1 MALRDDPLPRDDRG
15 RGCAAVGAGVG
26 ATWTTQTTSGPTALA
41 KSALTSVSCVS
52 ALSCILENRRSS
64 T

>member
-1 MALRDDPLPRDDRG
+1 MRVIRFLVTIV
-15 RGCAAVGAGVG
+15 AAVVLLSAPVYG

-41 KSALTSVSCVS
+41 ESALTSVSCVW
-52 ALSCILENRRSS
+52 ALSGILENRRSS